1 MSEFKVGDVVRC
13 VDNDCMENILREGC
27 MYTVSRVDR
36 DRLNFLE
43 MDGFIYDFNERR
55 FELFMRDGTGTP
67 QPSKFNAS
75 GSKYLRDIQT
85 TPDGKIDVYAV
96 LIAFNVVSPARQ
108 HAIKKLLCAGIRGKN
123 NEINDIEEAR
133 DAIERDI
140 ELMKN
145 N

>member
-1 MSEFKVGDVVRC
+1 MNKFKPGDVVKC
-13 VDNDCMENILREGC
+13 IDDNGTQDELRTGLS
-27 MYTVSRVDR
+27 YTVARVEGGT
-36 DRLNFLE
+36 LLVL
-43 MDGFIYDFNERR
+43 NEREFGSYCASR
-55 FELFMRDGTGTP
+55 FELVERGYRAPP
-67 QPSKFNAS
+67 QTTKFNHS
-75 GSKYLRDIQT
+75 GQKYLRDIKT

-140 ELMKN
+140 ELMKIN
-145 N
+145 